1 MSVDRITQ
9 GQLNNTGLDPLD
21 GPGSLVFDAV
31 NGVLDAVN
39 NVHSR
44 QTMQVLVTDLY
55 NQPALGSVTTAQ
67 QLLAFVAPGGLL
79 NTPGRRAR
87 LKFNATYNTTS
98 ANVATL
104 TLALLMGGTPTL
116 QVTVATNPTAGATVS
131 ANGTLVTFIANGA
144 TPVGNQVALGTTTTA
159 TATALYTFLNASA
172 DVNIAKSTWT
182 NPSSGV
188 VLSTAKVNGYLP
200 AWGSSVLQDFTL
212 QYGLASGATVLTI
225 TTAASNTAAT
235 TGLQIQ
241 GTFDLVFPQANP
253 SGGASPVVGK
263 GELKANLTAATS
275 GLLTTYADT
284 NIEANTITIGTNPTA
299 GGTMNVNGTL
309 VTWIANGG
317 TPVGNQ
323 VALGTTATLSATALY
338 TFLNASTDAN
348 ISKTTWTNPSNGV
361 VLGTSKTPG
370 WATFFTGSVAVDY
383 TVTTPALD
391 LSLPQVMSL
400 TIAASGSGVPAAQM
414 QNATLELVG

>member
-1 MSVDRITQ
+1 MGVDRITQ
-9 GQLNNTGLDPLD
+9 GQLNNTATDALD

-39 NVHSR
+39 NTQNR
-44 QTMQVLVTDLY
+44 KTMQVLLA
-55 NQPALGSVTTAQ
+55 ALGNQVALTTITTAQ
-67 QLLAFVAPGGLL
+67 QLAAIVLQGGVA
-79 NTPGRRAR
+79 NSTGRHAR

-98 ANVATL
+98 ANVAAL
-104 TLALLMGGTPTL
+104 TVALLIGGTPTL
-116 QVTVATNPTAGATVS
+116 QITVGTNPTAGATIN

-159 TATALYTFLNASA
+159 TATAIYTFLNASA

-200 AWGSSVLQDFTL
+200 IWGSSVLQDFTL
-212 QYGLASGATVLTI
+212 QYGLASGATVLSI
-225 TTAASNTAAT
+225 VSAASNTAAT
-235 TGLQIQ
+235 TGLQMQ
-241 GTFDLVFPQANP
+241 GEFDLIIPQSNAP
-253 SGGASPVVGK
+253 GGASPIVGK
-263 GELKANLTAATS
+263 GRCGFNLTAATS
-275 GLLTTYADT
+275 GVMSWYGDT
-284 NIEANTITIGTNPTA
+284 NIEANTITIGTNPAA

-348 ISKTTWTNPSNGV
+348 IAKTTWTNPSNGV

-370 WATFFTGSVAVDY
+370 WATFFTGSVAADY
-383 TVTTPALD
+383 TVTTPAMD
-391 LSLPQVMSL
+391 LSLPQVLSL
-400 TIAASGSGVPAAQM
+400 TIAGSASVAAAQM
-414 QNATLELVG
+414 QNLTLEIVA